1 LLQAAQ
7 SPLYFTAGL
16 VLGRFQ
22 SVALFDTNPQETGG
36 WQHPDWK
43 GGKRKAERQYFIS
56 KKLPR
61 TEHDLMP

>member
-1 LLQAAQ
+1 
-7 SPLYFTAGL
+7 
-16 VLGRFQ
+16 
-22 SVALFDTNPQETGG
+22 LFDTNPQETGG

-61 TEHDLMP
+61 TAHDLMPKN